1 MKKTLLILS
10 CFTLA
15 MASCGNDA
23 SKSTEQGTTTTTT
36 TTESATAPATEAE
49 LPGEK
54 LIAKSD
60 CLTCHNKTQKIIGPS
75 FLEIAKK
82 YPLNDENVTNLANK
96 IISGGKGV
104 WGEIAMTPHPTIAP
118 DDAKEMV
125 KYILAIKE

>member
-1 MKKTLLILS
+1 MKKILLILS

-23 SKSTEQGTTTTTT
+23 SKSSEQTTTTTT
-36 TTESATAPATEAE
+36 TTESAVAPAAEAE

-54 LIAKSD
+54 LMAKSD

-75 FLEIAKK
+75 FLDIAKK
-82 YPLNDENVTNLANK
+82 YTLNDENVNLLADK

-118 DDAKEMV
+118 DDAKEIV
-125 KYILAIKE
+125 KYILSIKE